1 MVDDGGMRAAI
12 EGMGRQLLEG
22 DRIGGEAGRDLTMP
36 TAVVI
41 AGMGGSAMSG
51 ELLRALVIGDCAV
64 PITRVRGFGVP
75 SWAGPRTLVVC
86 SSYSGDTA
94 ETLACA
100 DQAHGQG
107 ASLLC
112 VGMGGALEQR
122 ARAWGVPFAQVP
134 GGLHPR
140 AALGYLFGAMAGAFA
155 ACGLSRAGI
164 AGECAQGVAAVDR
177 DAAAALGGRLATTI
191 PLIYGSG
198 PMAAVA
204 YRWKTQLNENAK
216 MHAFSHAFPELD
228 HNEIVAW
235 EGAPSGTFAAVL
247 LRDRGE
253 RDETRRMIEATAE
266 LIGQDA
272 VLVEQVE
279 GRGDTAAARAFS
291 MVAHGD
297 WVSYHAALERG
308 VNPTPVDRIG
318 TLKQR
323 IGE

>member
-1 MVDDGGMRAAI
+1 VVDDGGMRAAI
-12 EGMGRQLLEG
+12 EGMGEQLLEG
-22 DRIGGEAGRDLTMP
+22 DRIGGEAGGDLVMP

-75 SWAGPRTLVVC
+75 SWAGPGTLVVC

-94 ETLACA
+94 ETLSCA

-112 VGMGGALEQR
+112 LGMGGALEQR
-122 ARAWGVPFAQVP
+122 ARAWGEPFARVP
-134 GGLHPR
+134 DGMHPR

-155 ACGLSRAGI
+155 ACGLSRPGM
-164 AGECAQGVAAVDR
+164 AGEGAQGVAAVDR
-177 DAAAALGGRLATTI
+177 DAAAALGARLATTI
-191 PLIYGSG
+191 PLIYGAG

-235 EGAPSGTFAAVL
+235 EGAPAGTFAAVL
-247 LRDRGE
+247 LRDAGE
-253 RDETRRMIEATAE
+253 REETRRMIEATAE
-266 LIGQDA
+266 LISQDA
-272 VLVEQVE
+272 VLVEQVD

-297 WVSYHAALERG
+297 WVSYHAAMERG

>member
-1 MVDDGGMRAAI
+1 MRAAI
-12 EGMGRQLLEG
+12 EGMGEQLLEG
-22 DRIGGEAGRDLTMP
+22 DRIGSAAGGDLATP
-36 TAVVI
+36 AAVVI

-51 ELLRALVIGDCAV
+51 ELLRALVIGDCQV

-75 SWAGPRTLVVC
+75 SWAGPGTLVVC

-94 ETLACA
+94 ETLSCA
-100 DQAHGQG
+100 NQAHGQG

-112 VGMGGALEQR
+112 VGRGGELEQR
-122 ARAWGVPFAQVP
+122 SRRWGEPFAQVP

-177 DAAAALGGRLATTI
+177 DAAAALGARLATTI

-235 EGAPSGTFAAVL
+235 EGARAGPFAAVL
-247 LRDRGE
+247 LRDPGE

-272 VLVEQVE
+272 VRVEQVE

>member
-1 MVDDGGMRAAI
+1 MRSAI
-12 EGMGRQLLEG
+12 EGMGEQLLEG
-22 DRIGGEAGRDLTMP
+22 DRIGGEVGGDLAMP
-36 TAVVI
+36 AAVVI

-75 SWAGPRTLVVC
+75 SWAGPGTLVVC

-100 DQAHGQG
+100 DQAREQG

-112 VGMGGALEQR
+112 VGMGGMLEQR
-122 ARAWGVPFAQVP
+122 ARAWGSPFAQVP

-177 DAAAALGGRLATTI
+177 DAAAKLGATLASTI

-235 EGAPSGTFAAVL
+235 EGAPPGTFAAVL
-247 LRDRGE
+247 LRDPGE

-266 LIGQDA
+266 LIAQDA

-318 TLKQR
+318 RLKQR